1 MDDFTYRS
9 STFMSW
15 LASIPNVTLHPSIQ
29 LADLRSQHAGRGL
42 LATDNIPANTDLFTL
57 PRSSII
63 STETSALPKL
73 LPASIFE
80 DRDPWSALILVMTYE
95 YLLGEK
101 SQWKP
106 YFDVMPTDF
115 DTLMFWNEDE
125 LAELQACAVRGKV
138 GRKAANQ
145 MFEEHVLPII
155 KGHEN
160 TFYPEGN
167 SSRLSDVE
175 LLALAH
181 RFGST
186 IMAYAF
192 DLEKDPSQL
201 EADEEGYASE
211 DEDALLAKGMV
222 PLADLLNSNANFNAR
237 LFYGTD
243 TVTMRAV
250 EDIRKGEEILNDYGH
265 LPRSDLLRRYGYI
278 TDQYKP
284 FDVVE
289 ITTELLLETVQDYR
303 SLKEQDLHKRLEY
316 LEDKD
321 VLDDGYDI
329 GRREMARQ
337 GQDDK
342 DDHSEIPLSSSMFP
356 PELVLLLRVLLAGQ
370 TEYKKLKSLSEE
382 RDALLWVDI
391 ANVMVEVATRRI
403 KQYMTSVE
411 EDESMLQD
419 SNIHGRRKAAI
430 EVRLG
435 EKEILKEMWEEAQKL
450 KNNYE
455 NVAKDSRPVKRQ
467 RKA

>member
-1 MDDFTYRS
+1 
-9 STFMSW
+9 MSW
-15 LASIPNVTLHPSIQ
+15 LASIPNVILHPSIQ

-42 LATDNIPANTDLFTL
+42 LATDNIPSNTDLFTL

-73 LPASIFE
+73 LPPSVFE

-106 YFDVMPTDF
+106 YFDVLPTDF
-115 DTLMFWNEDE
+115 DTLMFWTEDE

-138 GRKAANQ
+138 GRESANQ
-145 MFEEHVLPII
+145 MFEENVLPIV
-155 KGHEN
+155 KEHESI
-160 TFYPEGN
+160 FYSEDSVSKFN
-167 SSRLSDVE
+167 DAE

-181 RFGST
+181 QFGST

-211 DEDALLAKGMV
+211 DEDALLPKGMV
-222 PLADLLNSNANFNAR
+222 PLADLLNSNAKFNAR

-284 FDVVE
+284 FDVME
-289 ITTELLLETVQDYR
+289 ITKELLLETVQDYR
-303 SLKEQDLHKRLEY
+303 SLKEQDLNKRLEY

-329 GRREMARQ
+329 GRRETAHQ
-337 GQDDK
+337 SQDDEEG
-342 DDHSEIPLSSSMFP
+342 HSETSQSSSMFP

-391 ANVMVEVATRRI
+391 ANVLIEVATRRI
-403 KQYMTSVE
+403 KQYATSAE
-411 EDESMLQD
+411 EDKGMLGD
-419 SNIHGRRKAAI
+419 RNIQGRRRAAI
-430 EVRLG
+430 EIRLG
-435 EKEILKEMWEEAQKL
+435 EKEILKEMWEEAQEL
-450 KNNYE
+450 KKKYE
-455 NVAKDSRPVKRQ
+455 NVAKDSRPAKRP